1 MKPFR
6 YQALPGR
13 VVFGAG
19 AARTELA
26 AEVDR
31 LGLRRVLLIASTRGY
46 DLAAGLAAPLGRRLV
61 ATFTDVRPH
70 VPVEVARAAIG
81 TAADWDADGLL
92 CVGGGSATGTAKAVA
107 LELRLPLVAVPT
119 TYAGS
124 EQTTVWGLTER
135 GRKVTGRSPDVLPR
149 AVVYD
154 PELTVGL
161 PPEVTA
167 PSGMNALAHAVEARY
182 AAGANPVTDLYADA
196 AVRSLA
202 RCLPDAVDDGT
213 DLDARSGALYGA
225 FLAGAAFGA
234 AGGGLHHRVCHLL
247 GGAFHLPHAE
257 THAVLLP
264 YTVAFHERAQPGVLA
279 PVAAA
284 LHAPGAAAGLRALA
298 ERIGAPTAL
307 RDIGLRESE
316 VDAAVKLLLEQDYP
330 GTPRPVDEGVLRQLL
345 AAALAGRPP
354 TGGRDGRD

>member
-1 MKPFR
+1 VKPFR
-6 YQALPGR
+6 YQAPGGR

-26 AEVDR
+26 AEIER
-31 LGLRRVLLIASTRGY
+31 LGVSRVLLIASTRGY
-46 DLAAGLAAPLGRRLV
+46 DVAAALAAPLGRRLV
-61 ATFTDVRPH
+61 ATFTDVRQH

-107 LELRLPLVAVPT
+107 LELRLPIVAVPT

-124 EQTTVWGLTER
+124 EQTPVWGLTER

-154 PELTVGL
+154 PELTIGL

-167 PSGMNALAHAVEARY
+167 PSGMNALAHAIAARQ
-182 AAGANPVTDLYADA
+182 AGNAVADLLAEGAVRALARGLPA
-196 AVRSLA
+196 AVA
-202 RCLPDAVDDGT
+202 DGG
-213 DLDARSGALYGA
+213 DLDARADALYGA
-225 FLAGAAFGA
+225 YLAGTAYGTTGGA
-234 AGGGLHHRVCHLL
+234 LHHRLCHLL

-264 YTVAFHERAQPGVLA
+264 YTVAERERTEPAELIA
-279 PVAAA
+279 VAAA
-284 LHAPGAAAGLRALA
+284 LHAPTAAAGVRALA
-298 ERIGAPTAL
+298 ERIDAPTAL
-307 RDIGLRESE
+307 RDIGLRESD
-316 VDAAVKLLLEQDYP
+316 VDGAVKLLLEPAD
-330 GTPRPVDEGVLRQLL
+330 GALDEPALRRLL
-345 AAALAGRPP
+345 GNAESGRWPNV
-354 TGGRDGRD
+354 

>member
-6 YQALPGR
+6 YQAPGGR

-26 AEVDR
+26 AEIDR
-31 LGLRRVLLIASTRGY
+31 LGVSRVLLIASTRGY
-46 DLAAGLAAPLGRRLV
+46 DVAAALAAPLGRRLV
-61 ATFTDVRPH
+61 ATFTDVRQH

-107 LELRLPLVAVPT
+107 LELRLPIVAVPT

-124 EQTTVWGLTER
+124 EQTPVWGLTER

-154 PELTVGL
+154 PELTIGL

-167 PSGMNALAHAVEARY
+167 ASGMNALAHAIAARQ
-182 AAGANPVTDLYADA
+182 AGNAVADLLAEGAVRALARGLPA
-196 AVRSLA
+196 AVA
-202 RCLPDAVDDGT
+202 DGG
-213 DLDARSGALYGA
+213 DLDARAEALYGA
-225 FLAGAAFGA
+225 YLAGSAYGTTGGA
-234 AGGGLHHRVCHLL
+234 LHHRLCHLL

-264 YTVAFHERAQPGVLA
+264 YTVAERERTDPAELVG
-279 PVAAA
+279 VAAA
-284 LHAPGAAAGLRALA
+284 LRAPTAAAGVRALA
-298 ERIGAPTAL
+298 ERIDAPTAL
-307 RDIGLRESE
+307 RDIGLRESD
-316 VDAAVKLLLEQDYP
+316 VDGAVKLLLEQAD
-330 GTPRPVDEGVLRQLL
+330 GALDEPALRRLL
-345 AAALAGRPP
+345 GNAESGRWP
-354 TGGRDGRD
+354 DV